1 MHRSPL
7 PPDKEAPGW
16 ECERPGC
23 RVHALFR
30 RRRRKKVDVKIRQ
43 EPYSPDQFIVALPR
57 RAALVREGGGA
68 TLPAPQVSLPP
79 STVTPKYIWMGCGEL
94 PNAAGSR
101 WLAAHV
107 ICHAAMP
114 LQRQFPEARVL
125 RGCSKRLVM
134 WPGTARLIGSSCG
147 HQTNPPTV
155 TLCTRP
161 RPGQKYLDEKE
172 KKKK

>member
-1 MHRSPL
+1 MHGSPL
-7 PPDKEAPGW
+7 PPDKEALRW

-57 RAALVREGGGA
+57 RAALVREDGGA

-79 STVTPKYIWMGCGEL
+79 STVTPKYIWMGCGKL
-94 PNAAGSR
+94 PNAAGPS

-107 ICHAAMP
+107 ICHAAVP
-114 LQRQFPEARVL
+114 LQRQAPEARVL
-125 RGCSKRLVM
+125 RGGLGRLV
-134 WPGTARLIGSSCG
+134 I
-147 HQTNPPTV
+147 
-155 TLCTRP
+155 
-161 RPGQKYLDEKE
+161 
-172 KKKK
+172 